1 MSKFFRKLWPY
12 LLALVL
18 LVLIA
23 LIGDGRLKVPFFNKD
38 SDGDLD
44 TVAVDV
50 DSLDVE
56 TEPVYEPA
64 IAAEDTMQVVP
75 QNEVVRE
82 KMWRLVVGSFPEKE
96 RAQRL
101 ADKLSNGA
109 ELMFVDYMGTY
120 RVVYGSYSDLAG
132 AQEAYSQIEADY
144 PESWVVYF

>member
-38 SDGDLD
+38 SGSDLD
-44 TVAVDV
+44 TMAVDV

-56 TEPVYEPA
+56 AEPVYEPA
-64 IAAEDTMQVVP
+64 TAAEDTMQVVP

>member
-38 SDGDLD
+38 SGSDLD

-56 TEPVYEPA
+56 AEPNYEPTV
-64 IAAEDTMQVVP
+64 AAEDTMQVVP

>member
-38 SDGDLD
+38 SGSDLD

-56 TEPVYEPA
+56 AEPIYEPA
-64 IAAEDTMQVVP
+64 IAVEDTAQAVA

-132 AQEAYSQIEADY
+132 AQQAYSQIEPDY

>member
-12 LLALVL
+12 LLALVW

-23 LIGDGRLKVPFFNKD
+23 LIGDGRLKVPFFNND
-38 SDGDLD
+38 SDSDLD
-44 TVAVDV
+44 TVAVDM
-50 DSLDVE
+50 DSLGVE
-56 TEPVYEPA
+56 NEPIYEPA
-64 IAAEDTMQVVP
+64 IAVEDTAQAVA

-132 AQEAYSQIEADY
+132 AQQAYSQIEPDY

>member
-23 LIGDGRLKVPFFNKD
+23 LIGDGRLKIPFFNKD
-38 SDGDLD
+38 SGSDLD

-56 TEPVYEPA
+56 AEPVYEPA
-64 IAAEDTMQVVP
+64 IVAEDTMQVIP

-82 KMWRLVVGSFPEKE
+82 KMWRLVVGSFPNKE

>member
-38 SDGDLD
+38 SGSDLD
-44 TVAVDV
+44 TATVDV

-56 TEPVYEPA
+56 AEPIYEPTV
-64 IAAEDTMQVVP
+64 AADDTMQVVP

-96 RAQRL
+96 MAQRL

-132 AQEAYSQIEADY
+132 AQEAYYKIEADY

>member
-12 LLALVL
+12 LLVLVL

-38 SDGDLD
+38 SGSDLD

-56 TEPVYEPA
+56 AEPIYEPA

>member
-23 LIGDGRLKVPFFNKD
+23 LIGDGRLKVPFFNND
-38 SDGDLD
+38 SDSDLD
-44 TVAVDV
+44 TVAVDM
-50 DSLDVE
+50 DSLGVE
-56 TEPVYEPA
+56 NEPIYEPA
-64 IAAEDTMQVVP
+64 IAVEDTAQAVA

>member
-38 SDGDLD
+38 SGSDLD
-44 TVAVDV
+44 TVTVDV

-56 TEPVYEPA
+56 AEPIYEPTV
-64 IAAEDTMQVVP
+64 AADDTMQVVP

>member
-23 LIGDGRLKVPFFNKD
+23 LIGDGRLKVPFFNKY

-44 TVAVDV
+44 TVVVEV

-56 TEPVYEPA
+56 AEPVHEPA

>member
-38 SDGDLD
+38 SGSDLD

-56 TEPVYEPA
+56 AEPVHEPA

>member
-38 SDGDLD
+38 SDSDLD

-56 TEPVYEPA
+56 AEPIYEPTV
-64 IAAEDTMQVVP
+64 AADDTMQVVP

-109 ELMFVDYMGTY
+109 ELIFVDYMGTY

-132 AQEAYSQIEADY
+132 AQDAYSQIEADY

>member
-23 LIGDGRLKVPFFNKD
+23 LVGDGRLKVPFFNKD
-38 SDGDLD
+38 SDSDLD

-56 TEPVYEPA
+56 AEPVHEPA

>member
-18 LVLIA
+18 LVLVA

-38 SDGDLD
+38 SGSDLD

-56 TEPVYEPA
+56 AEPIYEPTV
-64 IAAEDTMQVVP
+64 AAEDTMQVVP
-75 QNEVVRE
+75 QHEVVRE

-132 AQEAYSQIEADY
+132 AQQAYSQIEPDY

>member
-38 SDGDLD
+38 SGSDLD
-44 TVAVDV
+44 TATVDV

-56 TEPVYEPA
+56 AEPIYEPTV
-64 IAAEDTMQVVP
+64 AADDTMQVVP